1 MQPKV
6 PINVMYPGQPSD
18 EITQRVVYKH
28 IISILPFLFSIFVM
42 GIVGIIGAYYLDNNT
57 AQVVKYVPE
66 SLVSLGG
73 FLYIIILIF
82 LFVAVLWIWRRNK
95 IVITNQHIVDIDQV
109 GIFNRKVSTLRLGE
123 IQDLS
128 ADVHG
133 PTQTIFQYGTIMIQT
148 AGERENFTFDYVPHP
163 YELEHYILETRQNF
177 HGELV
182 EGSLTQEPSSTPSEP
197 TPPPR

>member
-6 PINVMYPGQPSD
+6 PSNVMYPGQPSD

-42 GIVGIIGAYYLDNNT
+42 GIVGIIAAYYLNSNT
-57 AQVVKYVPE
+57 AQVTKYVPE
-66 SLVSLGG
+66 SLISLGG
-73 FLYIIILIF
+73 FLYIIVLVF
-82 LFVAVLWIWRRNK
+82 LFVGVLWIWRRNK